1 MFNKF
6 KSQVLSLIK
15 TSEFKMYLFFVSVIV
30 VFLGGYVVVG
40 FPKAIRYLFVFFIA
54 LVLLFM
60 VIYIAL
66 MQIPLYYVDDNK
78 GTKNFMY
85 KKEVHAKG
93 FQRLFISL
101 LFLVTMVGG
110 IYILANGLKVETK
123 EKVVVTKEIPKG
135 YVLMTEDTL
144 TSLVSKSDVYT
155 FKVASNN
162 EVTKYKGISKKYSA
176 EEGENVTKQ
185 ETILVT
191 KTTKNF
197 LGRVVEEE
205 KEVVDVLR

>member
-15 TSEFKMYLFFVSVIV
+15 TSEFKAYLFFVSVIV

-54 LVLLFM
+54 LVLLVM
-60 VIYIAL
+60 VLYMFLIQL
-66 MQIPLYYVDDNK
+66 PLSK
-78 GTKNFMY
+78 EGMY

-93 FQRLFISL
+93 FQRLFVSL
-101 LFLVTMVGG
+101 LFLVTIVGG
-110 IYILANGLKVETK
+110 LYLLANGLKVETK
-123 EKVVVTKEIPKG
+123 EKVVATKEIPKG
-135 YVLMTEDTL
+135 YVLMAEETL
-144 TSLVSKSDVYT
+144 TSLVSNSDVYT

-176 EEGENVTKQ
+176 GEGENVTKQ

>member
-15 TSEFKMYLFFVSVIV
+15 TSEFKAYLFFVSVIV

-54 LVLLFM
+54 LVLLVM
-60 VIYIAL
+60 VLYMFLIQL
-66 MQIPLYYVDDNK
+66 PLSK
-78 GTKNFMY
+78 EGMY

-93 FQRLFISL
+93 FQRLFVSL
-101 LFLVTMVGG
+101 LFLVTIVGG
-110 IYILANGLKVETK
+110 LYLLANGLKVETK

-135 YVLMTEDTL
+135 YVLMAEETL
-144 TSLVSKSDVYT
+144 TSLVSNSDVYT

-176 EEGENVTKQ
+176 DEGENVSKQ

-197 LGRVVEEE
+197 LGRVIKEE

>member
-15 TSEFKMYLFFVSVIV
+15 TSEFKAYLFFVSVIV
-30 VFLGGYVVVG
+30 VFLEGYVVVG

-54 LVLLFM
+54 LVLLVM
-60 VIYIAL
+60 VLYMFLIQL
-66 MQIPLYYVDDNK
+66 PLSK
-78 GTKNFMY
+78 EGMY

-93 FQRLFISL
+93 FQRLFVSL
-101 LFLVTMVGG
+101 LFLVTIVGG
-110 IYILANGLKVETK
+110 LYLLANGLKVETK

-135 YVLMTEDTL
+135 YVLMAEETL
-144 TSLVSKSDVYT
+144 TSLVSNSDVYT

-176 EEGENVTKQ
+176 DEGENVSKQ

-197 LGRVVEEE
+197 LGRVIEEE